1 MNRIFSGAVQRIPWS
16 AWLSGALLR
25 QKVRP
30 LLFLVFLL
38 TACYAA
44 SAQPKADSLYGYA
57 LPPKEIR
64 AQQGREAFRKRLAQH
79 PQWHTAHLRMA
90 VQPRHPFED
99 RTADFFF
106 LLLIGLLLGF
116 VRFTNPRY
124 FSLLWRAF
132 YHPTHTS
139 QVLRDQLDADPLPNA
154 GMNVLFASATGA
166 YLYTLLRLYNPESNF
181 THYPS
186 VLVLG
191 VFIVGVGVIYGFKW
205 LAIRFSGWAFGVSAL
220 TGQYLFNVYLI
231 NKILAILLLPFVFIL
246 AFADPQWAH
255 IVVVISL
262 LVVGA
267 LVVMRYARSWLALRN
282 FFANSRFHFLT
293 YFCASEILPL
303 AVLTKLVAR
312 ALSL

>member
-1 MNRIFSGAVQRIPWS
+1 MGRW
-16 AWLSGALLR
+16 WL
-25 QKVRP
+25 RP
-30 LLFLVFLL
+30 LVLL
-38 TACYAA
+38 AFWVGSGLPAA
-44 SAQPKADSLYGYA
+44 GQTVDSLYGVA
-57 LPPKEIR
+57 LPPVEVR
-64 AQQGREAFRKRLAQH
+64 QQRGQTAFLERLHAH
-79 PQWHTAHLRMA
+79 PQWDPAHA
-90 VQPRHPFED
+90 EVVVQPKHLFRD

-139 QVLRDQLDADPLPNA
+139 QVLRDQLDADALPNA
-154 GMNVLFASATGA
+154 GMNILFACTTGA

-181 THYPS
+181 GQYPS
-186 VLVLG
+186 AVVLG
-191 VFIVGVGVIYGFKW
+191 VLMLGVGLIYGFKW

-231 NKILAILLLPFVFIL
+231 NKILAILLLPFVFVL

-255 IVVVISL
+255 IVVILSF
-262 LVVGA
+262 LVVAA
-267 LVVMRYARSWLALRN
+267 LVVMRYTRSWMALRN
-282 FFANSRFHFLT
+282 FFANSRFHFIT

-312 ALSL
+312 ALTL

>member
-1 MNRIFSGAVQRIPWS
+1 MNRIFSGAFQRIFRS
-16 AWLSGALLR
+16 AWLPGALLR
-25 QKVRP
+25 PRVRS
-30 LLFLVFLL
+30 LLCCVFLVAAGY
-38 TACYAA
+38 TAP
-44 SAQPKADSLYGYA
+44 AQLPADSLYGYA
-57 LPPKEIR
+57 LPAKEIR
-64 AQQGREAFRKRLAQH
+64 AQQGREAFRKWLAQH
-79 PQWHTAHLRMA
+79 PQWHPARA
-90 VQPRHPFED
+90 VSVIQPRHSFED

-106 LLLIGLLLGF
+106 LLLISLLLGF

-124 FSLLWRAF
+124 FGLLWRAF

-154 GMNVLFASATGA
+154 GMNVLFASAMGA
-166 YLYTLLRLYNPESNF
+166 YLYTLLRLYLPQSHF
-181 THYPS
+181 SHYPS

-191 VFIVGVGVIYGFKW
+191 VFIGGVGLIYGFKW

-246 AFADPQWAH
+246 AFADSQWAH

-262 LVVGA
+262 LVVGT
-267 LVVMRYARSWLALRN
+267 LVAMRYARSWLALRI

-312 ALSL
+312 ALSP

>member
-1 MNRIFSGAVQRIPWS
+1 MSFSLRTHSALRGA
-16 AWLSGALLR
+16 ALPAAHLR
-25 QKVRP
+25 RW
-30 LLFLVFLL
+30 FLL
-38 TACYAA
+38 LAFGVLISRPAF
-44 SAQPKADSLYGYA
+44 AQNPETLYGYT
-57 LPPKEIR
+57 LPTREVR
-64 AQQGREAFRKRLAQH
+64 LQQSRPAFLQRLAQH
-79 PQWHTAHLRMA
+79 PQWDPARAEIVIQPAHTP
-90 VQPRHPFED
+90 QD

-106 LLLIGLLLGF
+106 LLLIGLLLGL

-139 QVLRDQLDADPLPNA
+139 QVLRDQLDADPLPNV
-154 GMNVLFASATGA
+154 GMNILFASATGA
-166 YLYTLLRLYNPESNF
+166 YLYTLLRLYSPESNF
-181 THYPS
+181 SQYPS
-186 VLVLG
+186 LWVLG
-191 VFIVGVGVIYGFKW
+191 ALIGGVGAIYAFKW

-231 NKILAILLLPFVFIL
+231 NKIIAILLLPFVFIL

-255 IVVVISL
+255 IVVIISL
-262 LVVGA
+262 LIIGA
-267 LVVMRYARSWLALRN
+267 LVTMRYARSWLALRN

-312 ALSL
+312 ALTL